1 MAYAAA
7 TLMIAASLL
16 LCGLVWLLS
25 GAAKLHSAIKRR
37 EGAEIRK
44 YRVSFNISVQMLSL
58 SKRVSVLDDV
68 LVKLGSTPKDRSDDA
83 LQPQAA
89 PEGDVPPPQD
99 PTQ

>member
-1 MAYAAA
+1 VAYVAA

-25 GAAKLHSAIKRR
+25 GAARLHRAIRR
-37 EGAEIRK
+37 RTANEDRK
-44 YRVSFNISVQMLSL
+44 YRISFAISVQLSGL
-58 SKRVSVLDDV
+58 HERVSVLDHV
-68 LVKLGSTPKDRSDDA
+68 IGKFGPAPQHGSDDG
-83 LQPQAA
+83 LEPKAA

>member
-1 MAYAAA
+1 MAYVAA
-7 TLMIAASLL
+7 TMMIAASLL

-25 GAAKLHSAIKRR
+25 GAARLHSAIKRR
-37 EGAEIRK
+37 EGAETRK

-58 SKRVSVLDDV
+58 SRKVSVLDDV
-68 LVKLGSTPKDRSDDA
+68 IGKLGARPEDSSNDGLEPK
-83 LQPQAA
+83 AA